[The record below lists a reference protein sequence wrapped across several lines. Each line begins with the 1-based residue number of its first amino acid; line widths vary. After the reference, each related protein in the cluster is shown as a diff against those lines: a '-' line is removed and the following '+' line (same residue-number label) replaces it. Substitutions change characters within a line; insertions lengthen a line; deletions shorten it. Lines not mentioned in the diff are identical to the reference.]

1 VQFRVAACTTVP
13 SRRQGDTGKSGAPCR
28 SWWVTGIRGGV
39 FGYEEGLNGWR
50 ISRRS
55 LHGEWFTGRPSS
67 GRCSPLGRQFSI
79 VSRQGWTWIPQ
90 ARAHTHVQHTL
101 THTHSYIHTYVRTYV
116 RTNARTHARADSS
129 ERGGSSRAT
138 MSESR
143 LSRLITTHR

>member
-1 VQFRVAACTTVP
+1 VADLPPLA
-13 SRRQGDTGKSGAPCR
+13 SRRMVHRTPVVGALQPVRTSVLHRIAPGLDLDPTG
-28 SWWVTGIRGGV
+28 
-39 FGYEEGLNGWR
+39 
-50 ISRRS
+50 
-55 LHGEWFTGRPSS
+55 
-67 GRCSPLGRQFSI
+67 
-79 VSRQGWTWIPQ
+79 
-90 ARAHTHVQHTL
+90 ARARTRTTHTH